1 MERDWTSGL
10 ALRLPS
16 TKKNYDTMVHNQ
28 KQFADMFRK
37 HVCYAW
43 SFRLDSTATSE
54 GFIVYPI
61 FSRPTRTTRFGW
73 TDLEFYRD
81 RKHMDEYSLE
91 KRTD

>member
-1 MERDWTSGL
+1 MEKEIGRQVL

-37 HVCYAW
+37 HGCYAW
-43 SFRLDSTATSE
+43 SFQLDSDLW
-54 GFIVYPI
+54 
-61 FSRPTRTTRFGW
+61 RFYSISNVLSANQNYEVW
-73 TDLEFYRD
+73 MDLEFYRD